1 MMRLRHREERI
12 MSTTINQL
20 LAVEHTADLRRA
32 AQRGRSVPRRSGQH
46 TTTIELRLTAPGE
59 LEVANRL
66 AELDDAPPLEGQ
78 VLLALAD
85 GHAVAGLSLQDQRV
99 VANPFVPTGE
109 AVALL
114 RLRAQHL
121 RDDRPRRRLAH
132 RLRLRSA

>member
-1 MMRLRHREERI
+1 

-20 LAVEHTADLRRA
+20 LAVEHAAELRRA
-32 AQRGRSVPRRSGQH
+32 ADRGRLVPSRSGQRH
-46 TTTIELRLTAPGE
+46 TPTIELRLTAPGE

-66 AELDDAPPLEGQ
+66 AELDDAPPLHGQ

-85 GHAVAGLSLQDQRV
+85 GHAVAGLSLEDQRV

-132 RLRLRSA
+132 RLRLHSA